1 MTRTCKISSVWY
13 NKHELDFK
21 PLIGQAKNM
30 LQINGF
36 YEVAKIMRLFLSQ
49 EYVFTVSWENQ
60 ELRVAHHKGSWELV
74 KMTED
79 VVVDKLIVF
88 DNSAF
93 ESKNSL
99 LKGLAQ
105 VKLEKIDTIDRNVYA
120 CAIVEIIEIWFGN
133 FKEIKSIDV
142 VQPGRNAM
150 IDDGGDF
157 CLGPRQ
163 NEWSI

>member
-1 MTRTCKISSVWY
+1 
-13 NKHELDFK
+13 
-21 PLIGQAKNM
+21 M

-133 FKEIKSIDV
+133 FKEIKSIVAITGSKGKSTTSSLIAHIFKEIKSIDV
-142 VQPGRNAM
+142 VEPGRNAM

-157 CLGPRQ
+157 CLGPRK